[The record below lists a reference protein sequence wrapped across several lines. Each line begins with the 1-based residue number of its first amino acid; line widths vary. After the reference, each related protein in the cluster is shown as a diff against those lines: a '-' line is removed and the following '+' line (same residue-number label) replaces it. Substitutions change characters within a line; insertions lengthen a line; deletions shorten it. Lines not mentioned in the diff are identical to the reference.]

1 MNRRGRLAEESCSLV
16 RGYHGEILLMNVKAV
31 EFHNFPILWRKFLP
45 TATRGLSGLNV
56 DWIVIFSA
64 SIS

>member
-1 MNRRGRLAEESCSLV
+1 
-16 RGYHGEILLMNVKAV
+16 MNVKAV